1 MSKEVKRM
9 EGEPLVNLR
18 AESDTQL
25 DIDTYRAL
33 HCRTCFPSRLRSS
46 QHEVLRRLL
55 EDFSLD
61 RPEIPSP

>member
-1 MSKEVKRM
+1 MSKEIERM
-9 EGEPLVNLR
+9 EGGPLVDLR

-25 DIDTYRAL
+25 KIDTYRAL
-33 HCRTCFPSRLRSS
+33 HCRTCFPSMLRSS

-61 RPEIPSP
+61 RPEIPPP